1 MIHTYVTFDPRTKM
15 LLLMTMAIFV
25 LGGAGDKLFGAY
37 LPLFC
42 LLPFVLFILA
52 GKWKRA
58 AGYIILYSVFYLL
71 TVFVLPHMTGFIGFI
86 LLAFCGIMTRFLP
99 GIMAGTYLMQTTTV
113 SEFSSAMSRMHVT
126 DKLTIPLSVM
136 FRFFP
141 TIADEFRAINDAM
154 SMRDI
159 RFGGKNVDKM
169 IEYRLIPLMVCSA
182 KIGEELNAAAITRG
196 LGGDVKRTNVC
207 RIGFHFQDYIVVLI
221 CFIPYVIWIVSMISR
236 LFM

>member
-42 LLPFVLFILA
+42 LLPFVLFILV

-99 GIMAGTYLMQTTTV
+99 GIMAGTYLM
-113 SEFSSAMSRMHVT
+113 
-126 DKLTIPLSVM
+126 LTIPLSVM

-154 SMRDI
+154 RMRDI

-182 KIGEELNAAAITRG
+182 KLGEELNAAAITRG

-221 CFIPYVIWIVSMISR
+221 CFIPYVIWSVSMISR

>member
-42 LLPFVLFILA
+42 LLPFVLFILV

-99 GIMAGTYLMQTTTV
+99 GIMASTAKAL
-113 SEFSSAMSRMHVT
+113 
-126 DKLTIPLSVM
+126 
-136 FRFFP
+136 
-141 TIADEFRAINDAM
+141 FRA
-154 SMRDI
+154 
-159 RFGGKNVDKM
+159 
-169 IEYRLIPLMVCSA
+169 
-182 KIGEELNAAAITRG
+182 
-196 LGGDVKRTNVC
+196 
-207 RIGFHFQDYIVVLI
+207 
-221 CFIPYVIWIVSMISR
+221 
-236 LFM
+236 

>member
-42 LLPFVLFILA
+42 LLPFVLFILV

-99 GIMAGTYLMQTTTV
+99 GIMAGTYLMQTTTDAPHNKTH
-113 SEFSSAMSRMHVT
+113 S
-126 DKLTIPLSVM
+126 PLS
-136 FRFFP
+136 
-141 TIADEFRAINDAM
+141 TE
-154 SMRDI
+154 
-159 RFGGKNVDKM
+159 
-169 IEYRLIPLMVCSA
+169 IETSFNAPFS
-182 KIGEELNAAAITRG
+182 EL
-196 LGGDVKRTNVC
+196 L
-207 RIGFHFQDYIVVLI
+207 Y
-221 CFIPYVIWIVSMISR
+221 
-236 LFM
+236 

>member
-1 MIHTYVTFDPRTKM
+1 
-15 LLLMTMAIFV
+15 MTMAIFV

-42 LLPFVLFILA
+42 LLPLVLFILV

-113 SEFSSAMSRMHVT
+113 SEFSSAMSRM
-126 DKLTIPLSVM
+126 LL
-136 FRFFP
+136 
-141 TIADEFRAINDAM
+141 
-154 SMRDI
+154 
-159 RFGGKNVDKM
+159 
-169 IEYRLIPLMVCSA
+169 
-182 KIGEELNAAAITRG
+182 
-196 LGGDVKRTNVC
+196 
-207 RIGFHFQDYIVVLI
+207 RI
-221 CFIPYVIWIVSMISR
+221 S
-236 LFM
+236 